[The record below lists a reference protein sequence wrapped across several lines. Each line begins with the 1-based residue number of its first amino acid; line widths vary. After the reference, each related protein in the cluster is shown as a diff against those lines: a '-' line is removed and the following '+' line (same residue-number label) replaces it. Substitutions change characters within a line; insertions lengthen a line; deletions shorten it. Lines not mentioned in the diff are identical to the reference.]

1 MMHKT
6 ALYLDGGSPNE
17 THEIN
22 ELLLSKKLEG
32 LDGQTTNP
40 SLIAKNLAA
49 QKNGEKITSEEAFA
63 EYKRIVTEMR
73 KSITGPISIQVIG
86 NPETLT
92 AEEMLSQARDRI
104 DWIENA
110 VIKFPCTEAGLTAI
124 ETFCQE
130 GPVNVTLVFSQAQA
144 QAVYAA
150 TRYATHEVYVSPFVG
165 RIDDRG
171 QSGMDVIANILEM
184 YKRLG
189 DGHVQVLT
197 ASTRT
202 IKHLHYALKLGS
214 QIITIPYSL
223 YKDWEKEGFS
233 QPGEEFIYDV
243 PGLENIPYQE
253 VTLDGTWKEINIA
266 HELTKAGLSKFWE
279 DWSSVVV

>member
-1 MMHKT
+1 MLQKT
-6 ALYLDGGSPNE
+6 ALYLDGGSPSE
-17 THEIN
+17 TQEIHN
-22 ELLLSKKLEG
+22 LLVSRNLEG

-49 QKNGEKITSEEAFA
+49 QKNGEKISSDEAFG

-73 KSITGPISIQVIG
+73 KVISGPISIQVIG

-104 DWIENA
+104 NWIENA

-130 GPVNVTLVFSQAQA
+130 GPVNVTLVFSQTQA

-165 RIDDRG
+165 RVDDKG
-171 QSGMDVIANILEM
+171 ESGMDVVANILEM
-184 YKRLG
+184 YRNAG

-197 ASTRT
+197 ASTRSV
-202 IKHLHYALKLGS
+202 KHLHCALKLGS
-214 QIITIPYSL
+214 QIITIPFSL
-223 YKDWEKEGFS
+223 YKEWEKEGFS
-233 QPGEEFIYDV
+233 EPSEDFIYD
-243 PGLENIPYQE
+243 PSGLNAIPYRE
-253 VTLDGTWKEINIA
+253 LSLDGSWKEMEIK
-266 HELTKAGLSKFWE
+266 HELTDAGVSKFWE